1 MSISPAVRNR
11 LRIALAITL
20 LSFKPAARTPT
31 GFVSELRAQWP
42 LVVAVGLVPRA
53 EVLSVVR
60 KAGPTVYHDYL
71 TYEHCKDRHSAAQLS
86 SIFMDVRHSV
96 IVEQIMSYRD
106 MEIIVLHLL
115 QISDMV
121 RVDTWTEVRVHS
133 LPKLYPARSGHLSSD
148 SSSHFFGQVA
158 QFARSVLHDALQYPQ
173 IGHFLT
179 SILLY
184 LEHPNPSAHLFE
196 QVCVEIMEQLLDM
209 AFELLDLLDRLDAV
223 DAHANTS
230 EAHDLRNAMINLMQV
245 LDELHPLFASLPL
258 YRAFRN
264 EIVRLL
270 AQPRVM
276 GLVGDEVAQAI
287 IETLYDS
294 TDLLS
299 VM

>member
-1 MSISPAVRNR
+1 MNISPAVRNR
-11 LRIALAITL
+11 LRIAL
-20 LSFKPAARTPT
+20 PAARTPT

-71 TYEHCKDRHSAAQLS
+71 TYEHCKDRHSATQLS

-96 IVEQIMSYRD
+96 IVEQTMSYRD

-115 QISDMV
+115 QISDMA
-121 RVDTWTEVRVHS
+121 RVGTWTEVAH
-133 LPKLYPARSGHLSSD
+133 
-148 SSSHFFGQVA
+148 
-158 QFARSVLHDALQYPQ
+158 FARSVLHDALRYPQ
-173 IGHFLT
+173 LGHLLT

-184 LEHPNPSAHLFE
+184 IEHTHPSAHLFE

-209 AFELLDLLDRLDAV
+209 AFELLDLLDQLDVV
-223 DAHANTS
+223 DAYANTS
-230 EAHDLRNAMINLMQV
+230 EAHALRNAMINLMQV

-276 GLVGDEVAQAI
+276 GSVGDEVAQAI

-299 VM
+299 IM